1 MLRDSSDLMLAR
13 NPVVERLD
21 EDDFNTE
28 PANNVDAA
36 KNDKPAVV
44 EQPVVSYAFPPSG
57 GKVTNKRKPRPMSAA
72 V

>member
-13 NPVVERLD
+13 PVVERLD

-28 PANNVDAA
+28 PVNADAA

-44 EQPVVSYAFPPSG
+44 E
-57 GKVTNKRKPRPMSAA
+57 
-72 V
+72 